1 MVEVD
6 LSIIFAGLSIAASI
20 VYYASVLRNANK
32 TSKTQLFMQIY
43 EQINSEES
51 NKTFMD
57 LMYLDI
63 EDNEEY
69 LRRYDSSV
77 DSAHFGKRATLFYN
91 FNAIGELLRM
101 GIIDSDL
108 IHRLGM
114 DFQVT
119 MMWEKWEH
127 IIRETRARE
136 NLPDLWEGF
145 EYLHNEMKKYRT
157 MKGYPDP
164 VLTPRDYL
172 S

>member
-91 FNAIGELLRM
+91 FNA
-101 GIIDSDL
+101 
-108 IHRLGM
+108 
-114 DFQVT
+114 T